1 MQIEWVEYI
10 FWAGEVSVLR

>member
-10 FWAGEVSVLR
+10 FWAGGVSVLR